1 MLESI
6 LFDMDGLLVDTE
18 PILCK
23 AVINALENQGIKLTE
38 KEYFSH
44 WTRNGRNIKDF
55 IKEKNIDVDIE
66 KYRKDKNGNYFS
78 LIKNSPLL
86 MDGAKDRV
94 TELSQFYELGL
105 VSSSSKDMIKIIIQT
120 TKLQKYFSV
129 IVASEDVKKEKPS
142 PDSFLLAAQL
152 LNIKPE
158 NCVVIEDAEKGIIA
172 AKTAGMKAIA
182 IPNLYT
188 KDNDF
193 SKADLVL
200 DNLSQLTKE
209 IIESI

>member
-1 MLESI
+1 MIKSI

-18 PILCK
+18 PVLCK
-23 AVINALENQGIKLTE
+23 AVINALENQGITLTE

-44 WTRNGRNIKDF
+44 WTRKGGSIKDF
-55 IKEKNIDVDIE
+55 IKEKNIEVDIE
-66 KYRKDKNGNYFS
+66 KYRKDKNENYFS

-86 MDGAKDRV
+86 MGGAKDRV
-94 TELSQFYELGL
+94 TKLSKFYELGL
-105 VSSSSKDMIKIIIQT
+105 VSSSSKDMIKMIIQT

-129 IVASEDVKKEKPS
+129 IVASEDVKREKPF

-158 NCVVIEDAEKGIIA
+158 GCIVIEDAEKGIIA

-188 KDNDF
+188 KDNNF
-193 SKADLVL
+193 SEADLVL